1 MADVMSI
8 SGIHNDGAV
17 SAIVAFEING
27 EAGFDQIVIPYK
39 GARPS
44 QSYLDTYAREV
55 TECKTAKV
63 VSYVNIDQGF
73 SEDNYTCPNAHHV
86 VPMNPPTFPTGNH
99 YEPMVATTLES
110 PIVVKTKV
118 LRMNQTTSYTQN
130 SKN

>member
-1 MADVMSI
+1 MANVMSI

-17 SAIVAFEING
+17 SAIVAFEHEGN
-27 EAGFDQIVIPYK
+27 AAFDQIVIPYK

-44 QSYLDTYAREV
+44 QAYLDTYAQKV
-55 TECKTAKV
+55 TDCKTAKV
-63 VSYVNIDQGF
+63 VSYVNIDQGY

-86 VPMNPPTFPTGNH
+86 VPMNPPTAPTGNH
-99 YEPMVATTLES
+99 YEPMIPTTLED

-118 LRMNQTTSYTQN
+118 IRMNQTTSY